1 MLSEYDIEDLIK
13 PFEERQR
20 ELEEYVIK
28 IISERVNEIGH
39 MLPSDIYKLQR
50 LYETG
55 SDVKKIN
62 KAISRMTGIQEK
74 KLKELIKQV
83 ALDAY
88 IDVKPYYDYR
98 HKPFIPLSENN
109 PLIKMVEAISRQ
121 TRKELKNLSNTSMIG
136 FLIRDRKH
144 PKKFKFYD
152 AADTYRTVIDEAIQA
167 AQSGVI
173 DYGTAMRRTLK
184 QLNNSGMRRIY
195 YESGYSQRMDTAVKR
210 NILDGIRQVSQ
221 GVRIITGEQFGADGV
236 ELTAHAY
243 PAPDHAPFQGH
254 QFRNSEWE
262 ALQNNKPFKDVDGN
276 KFPAQERIIGQW
288 NCRHMAYPI
297 IVGVT
302 KPTYSKKELS
312 DILRRNEKGVTL
324 SDGTHLTGYEVLQKQ
339 NEIAVKVRRAKDGQI
354 MAREAGDEELA
365 KQYQRSVNKYTKQYN
380 AFNKMYASK
389 LGISER
395 RDKMT
400 VSGYRKISVK

>member
-1 MLSEYDIEDLIK
+1 MLSDYDIDELIK

-28 IISERVNEIGH
+28 IIAKRVNEIGH

-74 KLKELIKQV
+74 KLKELIRQV

-98 HKPFIPLSENN
+98 RKSFIPFLKNN

-121 TRKELKNLSNTSMIG
+121 TRKELRNLSNTTMIG

-144 PKKFKFYD
+144 PKKFKFYN

-167 AQSGVI
+167 VTSGVV
-173 DYGTAMRRTLK
+173 DYNTAMRKTLK
-184 QLNNSGMRRIY
+184 QLNNSGMRRVY

-221 GVRIITGEQFGADGV
+221 GTRIITGEQFGADGV
-236 ELTAHAY
+236 ELTAHAF

-254 QFRNSEWE
+254 QFTNDEWDK
-262 ALQNNKPFKDVDGN
+262 LQNNVAFKDIDGN
-276 KFPAQERIIGQW
+276 KFPAQKRIIGQW

-302 KPTYSKKELS
+302 KPTYSDKDLK
-312 DILRRNEKGVTL
+312 DILKRNEKGVTL
-324 SDGTHLTGYEVLQKQ
+324 SNGKHLTGYEVLQRQ
-339 NEIAVKVRRAKDGQI
+339 NEIALKVRKAKDGQI
-354 MAREAGDEELA
+354 MARQAGDEELA
-365 KQYQRSVNKYTKQYN
+365 KQYQRNVNKYTKQYN
-380 AFNKMYASK
+380 AFNERYASQ

-395 RDKMT
+395 RDKLT
-400 VSGYRKISVK
+400 VSGYKKISAK